1 VTLIAAGLIKGI
13 LTQHSEM
20 PFREI
25 MQLLI
30 PFFVVFALAGFVLFG
45 ATIWIVKPI
54 LKIVYQNRVQQ
65 KRPKPPLVR

>member
-1 VTLIAAGLIKGI
+1 
-13 LTQHSEM
+13 M

-65 KRPKPPLVR
+65 KRPKPALVR